1 MERFKTKNKTSLF
14 KASLLKTNNRIDPL
28 YYKPGKHAERLR
40 AIRESEHAVPLTDL
54 ITPVSEFI
62 SRSKKNKTNVRYIEV
77 SDTDKKSGK
86 ILQYSTYMVCDLP
99 QRAKYIIR
107 ENNILIPN
115 HRNSINAKRSIVI
128 VPPEY
133 DGAVCTS
140 RFIVV
145 RSKVPP
151 LYLYYILNLNFIKES
166 MLRLVSGSSSSE
178 VKYDQLKD
186 IYIPIPPGEDYDLF
200 IDSMSNLHEEITDLE
215 YQLNDKKSKLEKQFI
230 QLYKI
235 EKP

>member
-1 MERFKTKNKTSLF
+1 
-14 KASLLKTNNRIDPL
+14 
-28 YYKPGKHAERLR
+28 
-40 AIRESEHAVPLTDL
+40 
-54 ITPVSEFI
+54 
-62 SRSKKNKTNVRYIEV
+62 
-77 SDTDKKSGK
+77 
-86 ILQYSTYMVCDLP
+86 
-99 QRAKYIIR
+99 
-107 ENNILIPN
+107 
-115 HRNSINAKRSIVI
+115 
-128 VPPEY
+128 
-133 DGAVCTS
+133 
-140 RFIVV
+140 
-145 RSKVPP
+145 
-151 LYLYYILNLNFIKES
+151 